1 MAAGFLSALLI
12 TAFKI
17 ATEWVIHLSGTLYG
31 AVIEKPVFMPLLI
44 LGAAALGI
52 ASSFL
57 LSKSRSCRGGGIP
70 TSIAAIRGIVGFRWF
85 ASIFILPFSALLSFF
100 CGLPLGTEG
109 PCVQMGTA
117 VGDGV
122 LKLLGKEKHKGWR
135 RYIMTGGASAGF
147 SIATSSPITAI
158 LFSME
163 ELHKHFSPMLLTVAS
178 ISVLTAQI
186 TTQLLAIFGIGS
198 IGLFHLPV
206 LEAISPKLLFAP
218 LVVGIVCGSVSILF
232 TRFYKYIDQLIHLIR
247 EKVSR
252 YVLFPIL
259 FAAVAIIGIFFSDAI
274 GSGHSLIDALLVD
287 SGVWYLLILVFLLRT
302 VGMMVS
308 NTAGVTGGVF
318 LPTLAFGAILGSLC
332 AKMMIGLGWLS
343 PEHYTL
349 IVVIGIT
356 AFLGATSRIPVTACV
371 FAIEALSGINNV
383 LAIIIATTIALLV
396 VESSGLEDFTDT
408 VIHAKIRAIKKG
420 KMLIVVEVPLTVA
433 AGSFVVG
440 KELRDVLWPNSCAVV
455 SFDRPEKNKGK
466 LVLDEGDVITVHYK
480 TYNPAIT
487 ADEITAL
494 VGKQTPKVCRIMNP
508 YDQ

>member
-1 MAAGFLSALLI
+1 MHDRLLNHIKTLLFPCVAFSMAAGFLSALLI

-31 AVIEKPVFMPLLI
+31 AVREKPVFMPLLI

-178 ISVLTAQI
+178 IDRKSV
-186 TTQLLAIFGIGS
+186 
-198 IGLFHLPV
+198 V
-206 LEAISPKLLFAP
+206 
-218 LVVGIVCGSVSILF
+218 
-232 TRFYKYIDQLIHLIR
+232 
-247 EKVSR
+247 
-252 YVLFPIL
+252 
-259 FAAVAIIGIFFSDAI
+259 
-274 GSGHSLIDALLVD
+274 
-287 SGVWYLLILVFLLRT
+287 
-302 VGMMVS
+302 
-308 NTAGVTGGVF
+308 
-318 LPTLAFGAILGSLC
+318 
-332 AKMMIGLGWLS
+332 
-343 PEHYTL
+343 
-349 IVVIGIT
+349 
-356 AFLGATSRIPVTACV
+356 
-371 FAIEALSGINNV
+371 
-383 LAIIIATTIALLV
+383 
-396 VESSGLEDFTDT
+396 
-408 VIHAKIRAIKKG
+408 
-420 KMLIVVEVPLTVA
+420 
-433 AGSFVVG
+433 
-440 KELRDVLWPNSCAVV
+440 
-455 SFDRPEKNKGK
+455 
-466 LVLDEGDVITVHYK
+466 
-480 TYNPAIT
+480 
-487 ADEITAL
+487 
-494 VGKQTPKVCRIMNP
+494 
-508 YDQ
+508 